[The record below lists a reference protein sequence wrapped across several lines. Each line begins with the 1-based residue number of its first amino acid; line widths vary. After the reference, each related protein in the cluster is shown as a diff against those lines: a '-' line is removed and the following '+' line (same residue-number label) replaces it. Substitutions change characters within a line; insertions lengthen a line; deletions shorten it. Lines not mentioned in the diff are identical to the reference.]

1 MKLNGYD
8 LLMTIRRAGAK
19 PTHVCLYLFP
29 VKRLP
34 CTHEFIDTNFSTI
47 NETSELDEYELDG
60 LRGLDV
66 CLVGKRKD
74 DRLRNA
80 CKSLKALANTMYVTS
95 GDHDGVDIWQNGVW
109 S

>member
-1 MKLNGYD
+1 MKLRGYD
-8 LLMTIRRAGAK
+8 LLMDIRRGGYK
-19 PTHVCLYLFP
+19 PKHICLYLFP

-34 CTHEFIDTNFSTI
+34 CTHEFIDTDFSTLDEI
-47 NETSELDEYELDG
+47 SELADYELDG

-80 CKSLKALANTMYVTS
+80 CKLLTRIAGTLLVT
-95 GDHDGVDIWQNGVW
+95 DGVDLHEFRNGVW
-109 S
+109 TS

>member
-19 PTHVCLYLFP
+19 PKHISLFLYP
-29 VKRLP
+29 GKRLP
-34 CTHEFIDTNFSTI
+34 CSADFIDTDFSTTDEI
-47 NETSELDEYELDG
+47 SELAEYELDG

-66 CLVGKRKD
+66 CLVGRRKD
-74 DRLRNA
+74 ERLRNA
-80 CKSLKALANTMYVTS
+80 CKALRPLVNALYVTS